1 MNELSKNTQVPQCD
15 KTAVSKSLWDFK
27 TKCIMNVEPKGLAFE
42 IAKNAFQNKT
52 DKGGKPY
59 INHLIRVA
67 EPFEDDNF
75 LFSIAILHDLLED
88 CSEWNVQSL
97 GCLFSEKIVSTIS
110 VLTRKENEDYF
121 EYIDRINQSSWAT
134 KVKIQDLRDNMDI
147 TRLKTITDKDFERL
161 SKYLKAYRILTSE
174 KE

>member
-1 MNELSKNTQVPQCD
+1 MN
-15 KTAVSKSLWDFK
+15 
-27 TKCIMNVEPKGLAFE
+27 IEPKELAFE

-59 INHLIRVA
+59 FEHLVRVA
-67 EPFEDDNF
+67 KRFKDDDF
-75 LFSIAILHDLLED
+75 LYPIAILHDLIED
-88 CSEWNVQSL
+88 CPEWNETSL
-97 GCLFSEKIVSTIS
+97 RCLFSENIVSTIV
-110 VLTRKENEDYF
+110 VLTKKENEDYF

-147 TRLKTITDKDFERL
+147 TRLKTITEKDFERL

-174 KE
+174 ND